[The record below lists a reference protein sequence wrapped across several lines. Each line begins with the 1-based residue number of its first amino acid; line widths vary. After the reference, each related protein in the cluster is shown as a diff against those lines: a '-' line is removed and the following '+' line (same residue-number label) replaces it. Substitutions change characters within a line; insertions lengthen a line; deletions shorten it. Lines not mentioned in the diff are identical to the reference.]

1 MSVLFG
7 VAGNPTV
14 FTETVSKA
22 SADLPVWLSQIGLDA
37 YEYQCGKGVR
47 IGQATAEQIGQHA
60 AEAGIALSLHAPYF
74 ISLGNPDPESVEKTI
89 RHVTASCQA
98 ARWMGAKRIIIHS
111 GALMK
116 RSRREAL
123 EIAKENLAAVI
134 SACDALGYGD
144 LTLCPE
150 TMGKINQLGD
160 LEEVLELCSV
170 DKRLLPCVDF
180 GHLYARSLGEL
191 TGKVACVQILDRIA
205 EVLGERRG
213 SCFHI
218 HFSKIEYTQRG
229 GEKRHLCFSDP
240 GYGPEFRPL
249 AEELA
254 RRSWGPWVICE
265 SAGTQSQDAQTM
277 KQIYREVCVK

>member
-7 VAGNPTV
+7 VAGNPIV

-22 SADLPVWLSQIGLDA
+22 SADVPAWLSQIGLDA

-47 IGQATAEQIGQHA
+47 IGQITAEQIGHNA
-60 AEAGIALSLHAPYF
+60 AEAGIVLSLHAPYF
-74 ISLGNPDPESVEKTI
+74 ISLANPDPESVKKTI
-89 RHVTASCQA
+89 RHVIASCQA

-116 RSRREAL
+116 RSRRKAL
-123 EIAKENLAAVI
+123 DIAKENLAAII
-134 SACDALGYGD
+134 STCDALGYGD

-191 TGKVACVQILDRIA
+191 TGKAACVQILDRIA
-205 EVLGERRG
+205 EVLGEGRG
-213 SCFHI
+213 SCFHS

-229 GEKRHLCFSDP
+229 GEKRHLCFSDS

-249 AEELA
+249 AEELVQ
-254 RRSWGPWVICE
+254 RGWEPWVICE
-265 SAGTQSQDAQTM
+265 SAGTQSEDAQTM